1 MTVDMAQYN
10 EFVQQ
15 GQDAVR
21 KTFETW
27 TRTVQTVAGQ
37 LPAFATQ
44 FDAEAA
50 IDRYFDANEKFLEAQ
65 RDFAKRL
72 VGYAT
77 AAGAAVQ
84 ETVEKASTEPQS

>member
-1 MTVDMAQYN
+1 MTIDTAQYN
-10 EFVQQ
+10 EFFQQ

-21 KTFETW
+21 KTVDTW
-27 TRTVQTVAGQ
+27 TRTVKTAASQ

-44 FDAEAA
+44 FDAETA
-50 IDRYFDANEKFLEAQ
+50 IDGFFDVNEKVLEAQ

-77 AAGAAVQ
+77 AACAAMR
-84 ETVEKASTEPQS
+84 ETVEKAPTGSTA

>member
-1 MTVDMAQYN
+1 MTIDMAQYN
-10 EFVQQ
+10 DFFQQ

-21 KTFETW
+21 KTVETW
-27 TRTVQTVAGQ
+27 TRTVKTAAAQ
-37 LPAFATQ
+37 LPAFTTQ

-50 IDRYFDANEKFLEAQ
+50 IDRYFDVNEKFLEAQ

-84 ETVEKASTEPQS
+84 ETVEKASTEPQA